1 MLNRNRMCVALI
13 VGLLAVAGSVQ
24 AADYEK
30 YLPDDTEAVIQ
41 LNFKQVLASPMLK
54 DAIGAIKVLAAA
66 QGAALKEIGFDPFTD
81 LNHVIIAVPGGG
93 NAEKAVILVTGKFDA
108 AKIEA
113 AAEKSGKADL
123 KVHKVG
129 SRKVYETKANVPQI
143 GEQGVFMS
151 FVDGTTL
158 ALANSKD
165 SITET
170 LNRADGTKK
179 SGLKADMRAL
189 IGKMDSKLSLSLAVL
204 GTVAGQAE
212 VSDRINN
219 ITGGIAL
226 VDDIKLDLV
235 IAAKNA
241 DTAKELE
248 GLISMGLDQ
257 AKQILPIVAAN
268 QKQLAPLVDLIG
280 VIKVACAGNNVT
292 IKGHLTKEDIE
303 KAIKKAGGQ

>member
-1 MLNRNRMCVALI
+1 MLKRNRVCVALL
-13 VGLLAVAGSVQ
+13 VGLLAVAGSVR

-54 DAIGAIKVLAAA
+54 DAIGGLKALLAT

-81 LNHVIIAVPGGG
+81 LSHVVIAIPGGG
-93 NAEKAVILVTGKFDA
+93 NPEKAVILVTGKFDT

-123 KVHKVG
+123 KIHKVG
-129 SRKVYETKANVPQI
+129 TKKVFETKADVPQV
-143 GEQGVFMS
+143 GEQGVFVS

-158 ALANSKD
+158 AVTNSKD
-165 SITET
+165 GITET
-170 LNRADGTKK
+170 LNRASGTKK
-179 SGLKADMRAL
+179 SGLKADMKTL
-189 IGKMDSKLSLSLAVL
+189 IGKMDSKMSLSLAVL

-235 IAAKNA
+235 IVAKNA

-268 QKQLAPLVDLIG
+268 QKQLAPVVDLIG
-280 VIKVACAGNNVT
+280 VIKVASAGNNVT
-292 IKGHLTKEDIE
+292 IKGLLTKDDVQ
-303 KAIKKAGGQ
+303 KAIKKASEK